1 MWRIVVQKQNAS
13 ANLLIFFLKPLSNNH
28 PSYIKDTYDF
38 VAKIRGQKI
47 PEHAL
52 LVTGDVTALYTN
64 MDIDLTL
71 TIIKEAFKSNPDR
84 GLPNDAIL
92 HLLELTLRR
101 NDLYY
106 MYALL

>member
-1 MWRIVVQKQNAS
+1 
-13 ANLLIFFLKPLSNNH
+13 
-28 PSYIKDTYDF
+28 
-38 VAKIRGQKI
+38 
-47 PEHAL
+47 
-52 LVTGDVTALYTN
+52 

-71 TIIKEAFKSNPDR
+71 TIIKEAFESNPDR